1 MRYYVIEHH
10 FELEASVQYGSEG
23 LGGRAVAYL
32 SMRLALERL
41 QDKAA
46 KKSPSH
52 VSTEVGGRSSSR
64 VSS

>member
-32 SMRLALERL
+32 SMRLALE
-41 QDKAA
+41 
-46 KKSPSH
+46 
-52 VSTEVGGRSSSR
+52 
-64 VSS
+64 

>member
-32 SMRLALERL
+32 SRSIRRVCLER
-41 QDKAA
+41 
-46 KKSPSH
+46 S
-52 VSTEVGGRSSSR
+52 EC
-64 VSS
+64 